1 VRSSVLTLLT
11 FASFGLAQDNP
22 GEFFEMRVRP
32 VLAKG
37 CYSCHTTGNAMGGLA
52 LNTREAML
60 KGGKSGPS
68 IQPGN
73 AESSLLVQAVRH
85 QHEKLQMPM
94 GQPKLKDSEI
104 KDLAAWVTAGAPW
117 PEQSASLKPG
127 YTITPEQRSYWAFRP
142 VVKPTAPKVSH
153 GEWIKN
159 DIDRFVLARLEQDKL
174 KPNGAANKRDL
185 IRRVYFTVI
194 GLPPSSAQVEAFLKD
209 DSPDAFAGVVDRLLA
224 SPQYGERWARHWLD
238 VARYS
243 DDSLDGDV
251 DTPYPSAFQYRDWV
265 VRAFNQDMPYDT
277 FVKAQIAGDLMDSAK
292 EKDLAVGTGFYG
304 IGPELTDDRV
314 DATTRGFL
322 ALTGA
327 CAQCHDHK
335 FDPIPTKDYYAMQ
348 GVFSSTKRTEHA
360 LAPAEVVDAFKA
372 QDKKVKEL
380 ESRIQQFLHAQA
392 TQLAEILASQ
402 SPAYIVAARQ
412 VTGPEARD
420 VAEVASASELD
431 QETLARWVRY
441 LKAIPV
447 DNRYLEGWQKPSF
460 DLEKF
465 RHEALKVL
473 AERKK
478 VDEENLIRKATAKER
493 GTTAE
498 VVALPPERFF
508 LWRDLFFSDFY
519 GSLFKQEEDG
529 ILYYGPNRGYLSN
542 DGTIERFLDG
552 SWKAHLAAMRV
563 ESKELKA
570 ALPPQYPYAH
580 VIADTDK
587 PKNERIQIG
596 GQKENLG
603 EEAPRAFLSILSD
616 GPPKPFQKGSGRLEL
631 AEAIASA
638 SNPLTA
644 RVMVNRIWQHVF
656 GNGLVGTVSNFG
668 RMGETPSHPEL
679 LDWLAARFVENGWS
693 IKKLQREILL
703 SATYQLSADYSATNF
718 AVDPANKLLWRANRQ
733 RLDVESMRD
742 TLLAI
747 SGELDSTLAGTPQPL
762 SELSNIRRTLYGYV
776 SRRKLDPTL
785 ALFDF
790 PNPNASAEQRLT
802 TATPLQQLF
811 FMNSGFIEQ
820 RAAALASRAD
830 VAGGGDATA
839 KVQRLYRLV
848 LGRPAQSAELAACL
862 DFVGAGSKTWP
873 ELAKLLLSSNEL
885 IFLN

>member
-1 VRSSVLTLLT
+1 MRSGVLTLLT
-11 FASFGLAQDNP
+11 FASLGLAQDNP

-32 VLAKG
+32 VLVKE
-37 CYSCHTTGNAMGGLA
+37 CYTCHTTGNAMGGLA

-68 IQPGN
+68 IQLGN
-73 AESSLLVQAVRH
+73 AESSLLLQAVRH

-94 GQPKLKDSEI
+94 GRPKLNESEI

-117 PEQSASLKPG
+117 PEQGASLKAG
-127 YTITPEQRSYWAFRP
+127 YTITPEQRSFWAFRP
-142 VVKPTAPKVSH
+142 VVKPTAPKVIR
-153 GEWIKN
+153 GEWIKS
-159 DIDRFVLARLEQDKL
+159 DLDRFVLAKLEQDKL

-185 IRRVYFTVI
+185 IRRVYFTII
-194 GLPPSSAQVEAFLKD
+194 GLPPSSAEVEAFLKD

-243 DDSLDGDV
+243 DDSLEGDV
-251 DTPYPSAFQYRDWV
+251 ENPYPNAFEYRDWV

-277 FVKAQIAGDLMDSAK
+277 FVKAQIAGDLMKGAK
-292 EKDLAVGTGFYG
+292 ENLAVGTGFYG

-360 LAPAEVVDAFKA
+360 LAPAEVVAAFKA

-380 ESRIQQFLHAQA
+380 EDRIQQFLHAQA

-402 SPAYIVAARQ
+402 SPAYIVAARTVLGQ
-412 VTGPEARD
+412 ERRD
-420 VAEVASASELD
+420 VAEVAAESKLD
-431 QETLARWVRY
+431 QETLLRWVRY
-441 LKAIPV
+441 LKAVPV

-460 DLEKF
+460 NLEKF
-465 RHEALKVL
+465 RDEALKVL

-493 GTTAE
+493 GTKAE
-498 VVALPPERFF
+498 VVALSPESFF

-519 GSLFKQEEDG
+519 GNLFKQEEDG
-529 ILYYGPNRGYLSN
+529 ILYYGPNRGYVSN

-552 SWKAHLAAMRV
+552 PWKAHLASMRA
-563 ESKELKA
+563 ELKELKA
-570 ALPPQYPYAH
+570 GIPPQYPYAH

-587 PKNERIQIG
+587 PKNVRIQIG

-638 SNPLTA
+638 RNPLTA

-718 AVDPANKLLWRANRQ
+718 AVDPSNRLLWRANRQ

-742 TLLAI
+742 TLLTI
-747 SGELDSTLAGTPQPL
+747 SGELDGRLAGAPQPL
-762 SELSNIRRTLYGYV
+762 SELSNVRRTLYGYV

-811 FMNSGFIEQ
+811 FMNSAFIEE

-830 VAGGGDATA
+830 VAGGGDAAA
-839 KVQRLYRLV
+839 KVQRLYRMV
-848 LGRPAQSAELAACL
+848 LGRPAQSAELADCL
-862 DFVGAGSKTWP
+862 NFVDTPSKSWA